1 MQEIWLAK
9 VVMFVP
15 KIICAIAGAILA
27 LVLSGDIDQDGYIKI
42 NRGVIVRFAIAVF
55 SSLFFGEWIIE
66 YFDLHASIAAQGSIM
81 ILTAV
86 FSLVIIGVLY
96 QSIAVMRGKSFG
108 AVVGEVSEAFRS
120 IFKKG

>member
-1 MQEIWLAK
+1 MHEIWLAK
-9 VVMFVP
+9 MAMFVP

-27 LVLSGDIDQDGYIKI
+27 LVLSGDIDREGYIKI
-42 NRGVIVRFAIAVF
+42 NRGVVMRFTIAVF
-55 SSLFFGEWIIE
+55 SSLFFGEWMIE

-108 AVVGEVSEAFRS
+108 EVVAEVVDAFKS
-120 IFKKG
+120 IFRK